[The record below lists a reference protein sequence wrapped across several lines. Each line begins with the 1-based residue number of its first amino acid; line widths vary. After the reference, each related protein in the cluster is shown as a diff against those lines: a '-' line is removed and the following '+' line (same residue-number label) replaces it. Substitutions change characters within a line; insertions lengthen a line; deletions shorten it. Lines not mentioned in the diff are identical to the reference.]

1 MNSKNIEIMLKTRL
15 EMARDEG
22 NTTEESFLFSLWKL
36 VEEYKK
42 LKESEEEK

>member
-1 MNSKNIEIMLKTRL
+1 MNSQNIEIMLKTRL
-15 EMARDEG
+15 EMAKDEG

-42 LKESEEEK
+42 LKESEEAK